1 MSEAAES
8 GGTNRPEPYTTKTAG
23 TLNRVFISY
32 SSQDATVAARTC
44 AALEAAGLPCWIAPR
59 DVRAGESYAAA
70 IVEAISSCRMLVLL
84 LSQGAISSPH
94 VLREVE
100 RASSKRRP
108 VLSVR
113 MDAAKLPPD
122 LEYFLS
128 ANQWLDASGS
138 PFEQVLPA
146 LIESVRDYKGCMSGA
161 ALGAGSPAVHSGS
174 APVSPA
180 APGEPSTRWG
190 SRAMALGLAVLTV
203 VLGYVLVKEL
213 WLSKH
218 AVTEQAVAVA
228 HVAPANAA
236 GATPIPEKSIAVL
249 PFTDMSEKKN
259 QEYFSD
265 GLSEELIDKL
275 SQIPDL
281 RVPAQTSSFY
291 FKGKQ
296 ATVAEIAKALSV
308 AHILE
313 GSVRKSGSHLRITA
327 QLIRGDSGYNLWS
340 ETYDRQLDEIFK
352 VQDEIA
358 AAVVGALKV
367 RLLSAQPTTHSQ
379 HTTNA
384 DAYNDYLLGRNF
396 YLNRPTR
403 DGPRLAI
410 EAYRKAIE
418 LDPGYGLAY
427 AGLAEAESLAA
438 DAFNDEKGQ
447 ERALADAE
455 RAVLL
460 APKVADVYGVRGHL
474 RHTHSWDWV
483 GAQADFEKAVAL
495 NGREPVIQTH
505 YAELL
510 ATVGRLSEA
519 VAATR
524 IATEVDPLS
533 ELASRRLGQY
543 LYCQGDLK
551 AAREALSLA
560 LALNPESIYS
570 RWHLGVVELLDGH
583 PQQALVAF
591 QQDKDPVFHLNG
603 VALAEYSLGHTEAAR
618 AALDQLIRTNA
629 VQAADYQIADVYGW
643 RADRDHA
650 FEWLERALARRDG
663 GLTFVKI
670 DPLLASLHS
679 DPRYKAFLRKVNLS
693 E

>member
-1 MSEAAES
+1 VAEASHA
-8 GGTNRPEPYTTKTAG
+8 
-23 TLNRVFISY
+23 VFLSY
-32 SSQDATVAARTC
+32 ASQDAEAAQKICEALRAAGIEVWFDQSELRGGDAWDRQIREQINECALFVPVISANAHARIEGYFRLEWKLGVDRSHRMAPDQAFLLPVVIDDTPQADKRTPDRFRELQWTRLPGGDTTPAFVERVRRLLSPSEPDVPARRHEPAAASVPAASRRATAGWRWKAGLLAVVAA
-44 AALEAAGLPCWIAPR
+44 
-59 DVRAGESYAAA
+59 VM
-70 IVEAISSCRMLVLL
+70 V
-84 LSQGAISSPH
+84 
-94 VLREVE
+94 
-100 RASSKRRP
+100 
-108 VLSVR
+108 
-113 MDAAKLPPD
+113 
-122 LEYFLS
+122 
-128 ANQWLDASGS
+128 
-138 PFEQVLPA
+138 
-146 LIESVRDYKGCMSGA
+146 
-161 ALGAGSPAVHSGS
+161 AV
-174 APVSPA
+174 
-180 APGEPSTRWG
+180 
-190 SRAMALGLAVLTV
+190 
-203 VLGYVLVKEL
+203 GYVLVKEL

-218 AVTEQAVAVA
+218 PATEQPVAVA
-228 HVAPANAA
+228 RVAPANGA

-313 GSVRKSGSHLRITA
+313 GSVRKSGNHLRISA
-327 QLIRGDSGYNLWS
+327 QLIRADSGYNLWS

-367 RLLSAQPTTHSQ
+367 RLLSAQPIADSH
-379 HTTNA
+379 HTSNA

-410 EAYRKAIE
+410 DAYRKAIE

-438 DAFNDEKGQ
+438 DEFNDVKGQ

-460 APKVADVYGVRGHL
+460 APNVADVYGVRGHL

-510 ATVGRLSEA
+510 ATVGQLSEA

-524 IATEVDPLS
+524 KATEIDPLS

-570 RWHLGVVELLDGH
+570 RWHFGVVELLDGH

-591 QQDKDPVFHLNG
+591 QQDEDPVFHLNG
-603 VALAEYSLGHTEAAR
+603 VALAEHSLGHTEAAS

-629 VQAADYQIADVYGW
+629 VQGADYQIAEVYAW

-663 GLTFVKI
+663 GLIFVKI

-679 DPRYKAFLRKVNLS
+679 DPRYKAFLRKMNLP